1 MLVRSLF
8 KNRHWWLLHDKEEMD
23 KVNFMWTQIRKIDI
37 MNTFK
42 TKFVNFKDPTQK
54 DLLNSPPTKIKRTA
68 YQY

>member
-23 KVNFMWTQIRKIDI
+23 KVNFMWTQIRKNDI

-42 TKFVNFKDPTQK
+42 TKFVNLKD
-54 DLLNSPPTKIKRTA
+54 
-68 YQY
+68 